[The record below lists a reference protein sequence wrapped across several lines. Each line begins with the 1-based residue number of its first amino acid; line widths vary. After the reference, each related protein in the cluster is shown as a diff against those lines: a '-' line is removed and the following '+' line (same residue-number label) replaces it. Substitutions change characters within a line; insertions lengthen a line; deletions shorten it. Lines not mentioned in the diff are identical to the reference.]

1 MKSQQKRRLKI
12 YSAMALGLTVVP
24 LVESVTNTAIVAYA
38 AGVEKVGPSD
48 KPVVPQRYENQK
60 GHSKV
65 HPMF

>member
-1 MKSQQKRRLKI
+1 
-12 YSAMALGLTVVP
+12 MALGLTVVP